1 MSGDEWFA
9 RPDPKTGDVGLR
21 FECTSCGNCCTGPEG
36 YVSFTDQEAEA
47 LAARL
52 GLSVEAFLEKY
63 TQETPEG
70 RSLTERKTQFGLDCI
85 FLDRDSVPGKALC
98 SVYEDRPAQ
107 CRTWPFWQS
116 NLKNKN
122 TWARAEKNCPGMEHG
137 KLYPPEQI
145 RIRRDTIDM

>member
-36 YVSFTDQEAEA
+36 YVSLTNSEAETM
-47 LAARL
+47 AARL
-52 GLSVEAFLEKY
+52 GLSVQSFLEKY
-63 TQETPEG
+63 THETAEG
-70 RSLTERKTQFGLDCI
+70 RSLAERKTQFGLDCI
-85 FLDRDSVPGKALC
+85 FLDRDSLRGRALC

-122 TWARAEKNCPGMEHG
+122 TWARARKDCPGMDHG
-137 KLYPPEQI
+137 TLYTPVQI